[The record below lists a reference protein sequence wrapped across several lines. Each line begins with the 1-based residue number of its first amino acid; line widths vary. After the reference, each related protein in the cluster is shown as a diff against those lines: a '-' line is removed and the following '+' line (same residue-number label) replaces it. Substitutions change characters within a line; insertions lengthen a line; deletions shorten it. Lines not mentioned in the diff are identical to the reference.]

1 MAESHVLAGSVTSPL
16 YKRFHWD
23 LTEITRYKEEKCFI
37 YDGKRIKWSDSF
49 EMLKLFVKCAIGQS
63 GNWLSSGGKYKKF
76 TSCNTDLILTWN
88 YELGL
93 LSLKGNTGVNLEN
106 LLINV
111 CTKTEV
117 SPTVSV
123 DCSTLA
129 DLEGFIDKSYQN
141 LLPQNDND
149 NTSSAQSI
157 GSSTPFKMHTT
168 DSLTSMQDQ
177 FKTFK
182 EKIEST
188 VTLLVNKIS
197 QQSQIIDQNKQEIC
211 KLRNDNLHLKSRVA
225 DLELKIFPKKD
236 ESIILINSS
245 ENTNITH
252 NLLENTSQ
260 PVVSTELSKLKDGCR
275 PTSHNIESKAAPSKS
290 FSARPSEPKATPPKS
305 SSTRPSEPSRNKKIF
320 EKSSGKRNKA
330 MIPCPFLKRRAYCP
344 KGNECDF
351 LHENAYQQNP
361 LKQPLPSNLSQPNAS
376 QVPFPFD
383 LNYYHYFPP
392 PRNPVVHPPFPTFQ
406 YPHLPPLMSIPLA
419 PLRPWQSRN
428 IWT

>member
-1 MAESHVLAGSVTSPL
+1 MAIVRKA
-16 YKRFHWD
+16 
-23 LTEITRYKEEKCFI
+23 
-37 YDGKRIKWSDSF
+37 
-49 EMLKLFVKCAIGQS
+49 
-63 GNWLSSGGKYKKF
+63 NWLSSGGKYKKF

-129 DLEGFIDKSYQN
+129 DLERFIDKSYQN
-141 LLPQNDND
+141 LLPQNDNG
-149 NTSSAQSI
+149 NISSAQSI

-245 ENTNITH
+245 ENINITH

-330 MIPCPFLKRRAYCP
+330 MVTCPFLKRRAYCL

-361 LKQPLPSNLSQPNAS
+361 LKQPLPSNLSQPNAKFL
-376 QVPFPFD
+376 FP
-383 LNYYHYFPP
+383 
-392 PRNPVVHPPFPTFQ
+392 
-406 YPHLPPLMSIPLA
+406 SI
-419 PLRPWQSRN
+419 
-428 IWT
+428 